1 MSRSGFLQDL
11 LGSVFERGNV
21 LRSIKDNRSID
32 ELCDALLSNRGE
44 VSARKIGTALLA
56 RYEKLDDEQKAAFFN
71 HLNDDMDVDVEAVK
85 AAAEAYGSDP
95 SPANLETLMNIS
107 EPRRQELLRRLNQ
120 GSDATSRIVNMR
132 KDLLGLLRAN
142 PSLRRTDLD
151 FEHLLSSWF
160 NRGFLVLRQIS
171 WESPANILEKIIQ
184 YEAVHAI
191 NDWDDLRG
199 RIEPED
205 RRCFAFFHPS
215 MPDEPLVFVEVA
227 FTKGTPDSIQSVLS
241 QSRPSLAR
249 EDANTAVFY
258 SISNCQAGLRGIS
271 FGNSLIKQVVDD
283 LSVAVPNLKT
293 FVTLSPVP
301 GFAKWLKTEVST
313 IPDHPGKQLLG
324 PDADPELAEQLAAY
338 YLSRA
343 KRSDGL
349 PMDPVARFH
358 LGNGAALHAI
368 LAEADTSDKGMEQS
382 CGVMVNYLYRLSR
395 VETNHQA
402 FAETSEVAQSSTV
415 TSLAQKAEKL
425 IAQANPAP
433 AASAAE
439 APEKP
444 ASQSVTS

>member
-1 MSRSGFLQDL
+1 MRRSSIFQDL

-21 LRSIKDNRSID
+21 LRSINDNRPIN

-56 RYEKLDDEQKAAFFN
+56 RYEKLDTDQKAAFFS
-71 HLNDDMDVDVEAVK
+71 HLNDHLDVDVDAIK
-85 AAAEAYGSDP
+85 TAAEAYGTDP
-95 SPANLETLMNIS
+95 SPANMETLMTVS
-107 EPRRQELLRRLNQ
+107 EPKRQELLRRLNQ
-120 GSDATSRIVNMR
+120 GSDATNRIVSMR
-132 KDLLGLLRAN
+132 KDLLGMLREN
-142 PSLRRTDLD
+142 PALRRTDLD
-151 FEHLLSSWF
+151 FDHLLASWF

-171 WESPANILEKIIQ
+171 WATPANILEKIIE

-227 FTKGTPDSIQSVLS
+227 LSKGIPDSIQSVLS
-241 QSRPSLAR
+241 QSRPFLEG

-258 SISNCQAGLRGIS
+258 SISNCQEGLRGIS

-283 LSVAVPNLKT
+283 LSVALPNLKT

-301 GFAKWLKTEVST
+301 GFSRWVKQEVSEN
-313 IPDHPGKQLLG
+313 PNHPGKILLS
-324 PDADPELAEQLAAY
+324 PDADSELAEQLAAY

-343 KRSDGL
+343 KRSDAL
-349 PMDPVARFH
+349 PVDPVARFH

-368 LAEADTSDKGMEQS
+368 LSNADTSEKGEQQS
-382 CGVMVNYLYRLSR
+382 FGVMVNYIYRTGR

-402 FAETSEVAQSSTV
+402 FAENATVAQSSTV
-415 TSLAQKAEKL
+415 SSLAQKAEKL
-425 IAQANPAP
+425 IVQANAVP
-433 AASAAE
+433 AAITDDGA
-439 APEKP
+439 KP
-444 ASQSVTS
+444 TSQSANG

>member
-1 MSRSGFLQDL
+1 MRRSSIFQDL

-21 LRSIKDNRSID
+21 LRSINDNRPIN

-56 RYEKLDDEQKAAFFN
+56 RYEKLEADQKADFFS
-71 HLNDDMDVDVEAVK
+71 HLNDNLDVDVDAVK
-85 AAAEAYGSDP
+85 AAAEAYGIDP
-95 SPANLETLMNIS
+95 SPANLETLMKVS
-107 EPRRQELLRRLNQ
+107 EPKRQELLRRLNQ
-120 GSDATSRIVNMR
+120 GSDATSRIVSMR
-132 KDLLGLLRAN
+132 KDLLGMLREHPA
-142 PSLRRTDLD
+142 LRRTDLD
-151 FEHLLSSWF
+151 FDHLLASWF

-171 WESPANILEKIIQ
+171 WATPANILEKIIQ

-227 FTKGTPDSIQSVLS
+227 LSKGIPDSIQSVLS
-241 QSRPSLAR
+241 QSRPFLEG

-258 SISNCQAGLRGIS
+258 SISNCQEGLRGIS

-283 LSVAVPNLKT
+283 LSVALPNLKT
-293 FVTLSPVP
+293 FVTLSPAP
-301 GFAKWLKTEVST
+301 GFSKWVKNEVAEN
-313 IPDHPGKQLLG
+313 PNHPGKNLLN
-324 PDADPELAEQLAAY
+324 PEADSELTEQLAAY

-343 KRSDGL
+343 KRSDAL
-349 PMDPVARFH
+349 PIDPVARFH

-368 LAEADTSDKGMEQS
+368 LSKADTSEKGERQS
-382 CGVMVNYLYRLSR
+382 FGVMVNYIYRLGR

-402 FAETSEVAQSSTV
+402 FAESATVAQSSTV

-425 IAQANPAP
+425 IVQANPAP
-433 AASAAE
+433 AATTDDES
-439 APEKP
+439 KP
-444 ASQSVTS
+444 TSQSASG